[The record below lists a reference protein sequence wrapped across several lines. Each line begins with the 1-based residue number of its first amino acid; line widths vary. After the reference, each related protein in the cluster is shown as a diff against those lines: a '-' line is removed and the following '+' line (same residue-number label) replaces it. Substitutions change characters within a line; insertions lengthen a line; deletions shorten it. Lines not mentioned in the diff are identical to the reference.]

1 MKKLLSAVTSVAMS
15 VSLMAGAFASSVSAA
30 GSISAEQPNISMGEV
45 LDVSAKTFAADGT
58 VEWKIPTV
66 TAAPGQTVTMPI
78 VALGSS
84 LEVSGGQFTIKAAAP
99 IKFDSIVTG
108 NAYGY
113 NIASNADENTFLFSG
128 VKGKVAAEN
137 SVVGTL
143 KFTIPADCAEGK
155 YDVKWSEGT
164 ASAPKGVN
172 VTDKVK
178 FTDGAINVKKDAEEG
193 TIEWV
198 LDDVTAE
205 PGEKVT
211 LKAYV
216 NNSEG
221 SAIGV
226 AGGQFVIN
234 ADSPLKF
241 DSVKDGGAYDAEIE
255 VNKEGAQPA
264 FLFSKFAKDGVVAA
278 DKAEIMT
285 LTYVVPTDCA
295 EGKYNV
301 KWAEQTVSNGKAKNI
316 TSKVTFK
323 DGSITVKKASA
334 DGKIKW
340 VLGNETAAPGDT
352 VELSAVVD
360 SADAAVAIAGAQFAI
375 ASETDSIKLSSYSEK
390 SEAYDAAISANI
402 GKGILMF
409 GKPGTAAVAAADG
422 KTVVKLS
429 FKVDDNCKEG
439 TYKIKWADQS
449 ISNALSENITS
460 KVQFVDG
467 SITVASNAQ
476 KAITWDI
483 EDVTVEPGTKS
494 AALKVTVKGT
504 SDLAIAGGQ
513 FGISAKS
520 PITLNK
526 IEGTPYGAELSKNAE
541 QNVYLFAKTT
551 GKAEA
556 DGTVIMTLTFDIPEN
571 CAAGTYAVEWKDT
584 TVSAEKGV
592 NVTSKVKFEN
602 GSITIGGTTTS
613 STTSV
618 TTTSTTTN
626 DGNPTTTTTLSGESN
641 DPETTTTTEPI
652 VIPEDKAIAW
662 IVGNA
667 AGYAGDEVTIKVTVY
682 DPNKSALAI
691 SGAMFDMASGDGAK
705 LTDVS
710 EVTAYSNGKVLKS
723 DDKIRIMFF
732 DNKGERHSAADGATV
747 VELKY
752 TIDKD
757 AKPGTVI
764 PVEIKDLSASG
775 EKSENIASKI
785 FTVKGSITVLT
796 PTTSTTTTSSTTTT
810 TSSSTSTETKPTT
823 TSSSTSS
830 STDTKPTTTSTSTS
844 TSTDTT
850 TTSSSTSSTTST
862 STDTT
867 TTSSSTSSTTS
878 TSTDTNTSTT
888 TTTTSTSTGTSTTTV
903 TLYSTTSTSEG
914 WVKAYA
920 TISTEAGFYFSHD
933 DGTKDNSGFQ
943 AGQVKALSIVDVYE
957 DGREVVRKNID
968 LSLVNYHGATPEEVY
983 NSTEHGTETEVELSD
998 FEYQVPAFYGDLALV
1013 DKTGDALT
1021 ITAYIGV
1028 KGDITLSNIVD
1039 ANDCSIAL
1047 EYYSFLS
1054 VNGNVP
1060 SDYNISTHNENGLI
1074 VPSGMEELFEN
1085 FAAFL
1090 GDVTENEWDAGNWST
1105 LKAVREISAVDASQ
1119 ILAFYAQR
1127 SSSSYDN
1134 YTSRQLWEN
1143 IQHKSESEF
1152 TGS

>member
-84 LEVSGGQFTIKAAAP
+84 LEVSGGQFTIKAATP

-128 VKGKVAAEN
+128 VKGKIAAEN

-216 NNSEG
+216 NNTEG

-241 DSVKDGGAYDAEIE
+241 DSVKGGGAYDAEIE

-360 SADAAVAIAGAQFAI
+360 SADAAVAIAGAQFTI

-618 TTTSTTTN
+618 TTTSTTSN

-641 DPETTTTTEPI
+641 NTGTTTTTEPI

-785 FTVKGSITVLT
+785 FTVKGSIIVLT
-796 PTTSTTTTSSTTTT
+796 PTTATSTTSSATT
-810 TSSSTSTETKPTT
+810 TSSSTSTDTNTTT

-830 STDTKPTTTSTSTS
+830 STDTNTTTTSTSTD
-844 TSTDTT
+844 TNTT
-850 TTSSSTSSTTST
+850 TTSSSTSSTSST
-862 STDTT
+862 STDTNTT
-867 TTSSSTSSTTS
+867 TTSSSTSSTSS

-933 DGTKDNSGFQ
+933 DGTRENSGFQ

-983 NSTEHGTETEVELSD
+983 NSTEHGYDNEVELSD
-998 FEYQVPAFYGDLALV
+998 FEYQVPAYYGDLALV

-1028 KGDITLSNIVD
+1028 KGDITLNNMVD
-1039 ANDCSIAL
+1039 AVDCSIAL
-1047 EYYSFLS
+1047 SYYAHLS
-1054 VNGNVP
+1054 VNDNDP
-1060 SDYNISTHNENGLI
+1060 SAYSICGANGTGLK
-1074 VPSGMEELFEN
+1074 VPSGMEDIFEN

-1090 GDVTENEWDAGNWST
+1090 GDVTENEWDTNNWSM
-1105 LKAVREISAVDASQ
+1105 LKVLREISAVDASQ
-1119 ILAFYAQR
+1119 ILSYYTNR
-1127 SSSSYDN
+1127 SA
-1134 YTSRQLWEN
+1134 TSGDTLSNREIWDD
-1143 IQHKSESEF
+1143 IQKGKEDEF

>member
-128 VKGKVAAEN
+128 VKGKIAAEN

-216 NNSEG
+216 NNTEG

-241 DSVKDGGAYDAEIE
+241 DSVKGGGAYDAEIE

-641 DPETTTTTEPI
+641 NTETTTTTEPI

-862 STDTT
+862 STDT
-867 TTSSSTSSTTS
+867 
-878 TSTDTNTSTT
+878 NTSTT

-933 DGTKDNSGFQ
+933 DGAKENSGFQ

-1047 EYYSFLS
+1047 QYYSFLS

-1060 SDYNISTHNENGLI
+1060 SGYSIGTHNKNGLK

-1127 SSSSYDN
+1127 SSSSYND
-1134 YTSRQLWEN
+1134 YTSRQLWES
-1143 IQHKSESEF
+1143 IQKKSASEF